1 MTNKL
6 KATRV
11 NITRLVNTKTA
22 RKEKRNGRDVI
33 IVPSATMPNDIVM
46 NGVKY
51 PAKEIEKS
59 YLSLNRS
66 PAPLNHPMVNG
77 KFVSSRDPE
86 GLNQG
91 WIGAWNENARYEN
104 GKVYLD
110 KVIDVQKANESEG
123 GRRVLEAIEKGEPV
137 HTSTGLLAHLEFV
150 QNSDEYEAIAHNIEF
165 DHDAILLDYE
175 GAATPDQGVGLFVN
189 SSGSLEEI
197 DVINSIWDDADRD
210 MDWAI
215 ESIAR
220 ALERKAKVPLLER
233 LKAAVTDAFGLG
245 AETTTNQEETEMSK
259 EELDKLSGKVDAL
272 TESLKDI
279 GKTITDGVAE
289 AFTNAL
295 KPLVDAQEAV
305 LANAKAEEEA
315 EKNGLIDKIVKANIL
330 DEATAKETAMPVLR
344 ALANNIK
351 ETPTAAPV
359 RPGVVAN
366 TSGIVTKF
374 KAPSVKKEA

>member
-33 IVPSATMPNDIVM
+33 VVPSATMPDDIVM

-123 GRRVLEAIEKGEPV
+123 GKRVLEAIEKGEPV

-150 QNSDEYEAIAHNIEF
+150 QNNDEYEAIAHNIEF
-165 DHDAILLDYE
+165 DHDAILLDFE

-189 SSGSLEEI
+189 SSGSMEEI
-197 DVINSIWDDADRD
+197 DVINSLWDDADRD

-233 LKAAVTDAFGLG
+233 LKAAVTEAFGLG

-351 ETPTAAPV
+351 ETTTAAPV

>member
-1 MTNKL
+1 MPNKL

-22 RKEKRNGRDVI
+22 RKEKRNGREVI

-150 QNSDEYEAIAHNIEF
+150 QNNDEYEAIAHNIEF
-165 DHDAILLDYE
+165 DHDAILLDFE

-351 ETPTAAPV
+351 ENPTAAPV

>member
-22 RKEKRNGRDVI
+22 RKEKRNGREVI

-123 GRRVLEAIEKGEPV
+123 GKRVLEAIEKGEPV

-150 QNSDEYEAIAHNIEF
+150 QNNDEYEAIAHNIEF
-165 DHDAILLDYE
+165 DHDAILLDFE

-189 SSGSLEEI
+189 SSGSMEEI
-197 DVINSIWDDADRD
+197 DVINSLWDDADRD

-233 LKAAVTDAFGLG
+233 LKAAVTEAFGLG

-351 ETPTAAPV
+351 ENPTAAPV